1 MKMSQNNDY
10 TRGNLLD
17 FPYHEKFYKRI
28 GIDLSRQKNMSVPQ
42 QIDLT
47 AKLEEDDGAITFFIG
62 KNNKKLF

>member
-10 TRGNLLD
+10 TTGNLLD
-17 FPYHEKFYKRI
+17 FSYHEKFYKLI

>member
-47 AKLEEDDGAITFFIG
+47 A
-62 KNNKKLF
+62 N